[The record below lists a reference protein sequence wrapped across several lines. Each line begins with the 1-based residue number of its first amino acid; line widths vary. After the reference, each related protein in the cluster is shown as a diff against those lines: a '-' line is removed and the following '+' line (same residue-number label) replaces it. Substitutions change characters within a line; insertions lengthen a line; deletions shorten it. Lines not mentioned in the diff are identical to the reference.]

1 MKITSVH
8 SNLRLVLA
16 ASLMLIYSFNGTHY
30 QLLNNQSTLLSD
42 RQVVQHH
49 PLLHPSS
56 DIIKMLKKIHKHQQQ
71 LQAPYSEEDNALKRV
86 SVRWG
91 DFVLYPP
98 SPVRT
103 KNYIKPAVLKSLR
116 KCLVNGSDSFESNRV
131 MNGSKST
138 STNATAFRACHD
150 AWDDRFLSIWK
161 SRKVKGLCEEGAAS
175 RISCYDSATTSAGRS
190 RLCLFENAMMNFKK
204 VRRRKVEGQLTRS
217 WERGFLAADC
227 GDMAADDIGYQLL
240 YKPDIEGREDATCDY
255 VFNETVLVYSHDNI
269 RSFGSMVND
278 HLNVW
283 TMLWLTGH
291 SHVSGDVT
299 FLNMDAMK
307 RGGKFNADQV
317 NQYFR

>member
-1 MKITSVH
+1 MKISWIH
-8 SNLRLVLA
+8 SKLLLVLA
-16 ASLMLIYSFNGTHY
+16 ALLMLIYSLNDTHH
-30 QLLNNQSTLLSD
+30 QLSNQSTLHNRLFP
-42 RQVVQHH
+42 QH
-49 PLLHPSS
+49 SS
-56 DIIKMLKKIHKHQQQ
+56 DSKGQKKLHKQQHQ
-71 LQAPYSEEDNALKRV
+71 LQAPYSDEDNALRRV

-98 SPVRT
+98 APLRT

-116 KCLVNGSDSFESNRV
+116 QCVVNGSDPFERERD
-131 MNGSKST
+131 MTGPKST
-138 STNATAFRACHD
+138 NTTAVRACQD

-161 SRKVKGLCEEGAAS
+161 SRMVKGLCEEGAAS
-175 RISCYDSATTSAGRS
+175 RISCYDSAMTGAGRS
-190 RLCLFENAMMNFKK
+190 RLCVFDNAMMNFKK
-204 VRRRKVEGQLTRS
+204 VRRRKVEGHLTRS

-240 YKPDIEGREDATCDY
+240 YKPDIEGREDAQCDY

-269 RSFGSMVND
+269 RSFGAMVND
-278 HLNVW
+278 YLNVW

-291 SHVSGDVT
+291 SHLSGDIS

-317 NQYFR
+317 NHYFK